1 MQWHAKLTGMS
12 FSCLTLWLRA
22 PADESK
28 VIPGMVLRLFWRN
41 CLDVENQD
49 DIVDKL

>member
-1 MQWHAKLTGMS
+1 MF

-28 VIPGMVLRLFWRN
+28 VRPGMVLRLFWRN
-41 CLDVENQD
+41 CFDVENQD
-49 DIVDKL
+49 VDVDKL